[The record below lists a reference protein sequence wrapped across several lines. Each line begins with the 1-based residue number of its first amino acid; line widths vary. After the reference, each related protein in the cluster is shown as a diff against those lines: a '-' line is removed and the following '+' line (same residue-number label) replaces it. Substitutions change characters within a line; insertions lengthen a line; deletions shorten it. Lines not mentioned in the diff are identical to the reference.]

1 MSKQPKVETL
11 RKKIDQLD
19 RQLMAIFL
27 KRAKVVRSIQKLKNK
42 NHLPVADLKR
52 EKAIIDGLIKKY
64 SSVDSQFVKEI
75 YKTIF
80 TFAKKDRILNQ
91 RTKTKIRP

>member
-19 RQLMAIFL
+19 RQLMVTFL

-42 NHLPVADLKR
+42 NRLPVEDLKR

-64 SSVDSQFVKEI
+64 SSLDAQFVKQI
-75 YKTIF
+75 YKTVF
-80 TFAKKDRILNQ
+80 TFAKKDRTLN
-91 RTKTKIRP
+91 RRIKIKIGP